1 MEETVGIVIFSAFMV
16 LVVGVL
22 VGNLLLA
29 LYRERRSRQASGEAQ
44 ADSAEE

>member
-16 LVVGVL
+16 LVVGLL

-29 LYRERRSRQASGEAQ
+29 VYRERRSRKAAGDAL
-44 ADSAEE
+44 ADPDDE